1 MSKLTLSFKGTVLRV
16 YPVLAGSMFIGND
29 PECTIHI
36 DSLALDPKHARID
49 TQDGTSI
56 LVDLESEGGTYVNN
70 ERITKHML
78 KDGDIIRVGKHTLN
92 FKFEPPLPDEETLTM
107 EIDLARDIPHASD
120 PPPPAAEAAPAAE
133 APSPEPAIPEGKRRG
148 WLQILTGQNLG
159 KTLSLNRSMTNLG
172 KPGVATAV
180 ITRRKDGYFL
190 SHLEGEKTPL
200 VGDTAIGDQSVKL
213 NDGDIIT
220 IGNVK
225 MQFFLD

>member
-29 PECTIHI
+29 PECTVHI
-36 DSLALDPKHARID
+36 DSLAVAPKHARID
-49 TQDGTSI
+49 TQDGTSV
-56 LVDLESEGGTYVNN
+56 LVDLESEGGTFVNN
-70 ERITKHML
+70 ERISKHML
-78 KDGDIIRVGKHTLN
+78 KDGDVIRVGKHTLN
-92 FKFEPPLPDEETLTM
+92 YKYEPPMPDEETLTM

-120 PPPPAAEAAPAAE
+120 QPPPAPE
-133 APSPEPAIPEGKRRG
+133 PEPAPETPTIPEGKRRA

-180 ITRRKDGYFL
+180 ITRRQNGYFL

-200 VGDTAIGDQSVKL
+200 VGDQAIGDQSVKL